1 METLS
6 TLFRMTGIAEM
17 TGPNFFMILAGAL
30 LVWLAVG
37 KRFEPLLLLPIGFG
51 ILVGN
56 IPPIHDIGIGVYDP
70 GSVMNLIYRGVTS
83 GLFPPLLFLGLGA
96 MTDFSGLLSNPKLA
110 LLGLAAQAGILFSFM
125 GAIMMGQADAA
136 ADAGAIAVAGAADG
150 LSATFLAS
158 KISIELLPPIAV
170 AAFTAMAL
178 LRVIQP
184 PVMLLLTTPEERKIR
199 MNAPRM
205 VGKAERIL
213 FPVVAFLI
221 LAAIAPAAVALL
233 GMFFFGNLLKE
244 SCVTEKLANTARN
257 AMMDTVTILLGF
269 AVGVSTDVSQFQS
282 RYLMIFVLTFVSVIV
297 ATAAGVLLAKLMNV
311 VCKDKVNPLIGG
323 AGIGAMPYAAHV
335 AHNLGQKEDPQNF
348 LLIHAMAPNIA
359 GLIGSAL
366 AAGLI
371 WAVVV

>member
-1 METLS
+1 MELLS
-6 TLFRMTGIAEM
+6 TLFGMTGISEM
-17 TGPNFFMILAGAL
+17 TGPNFVMILAGML

-51 ILVGN
+51 MLVGN
-56 IPPIHDIGIGVYDP
+56 IPMIQNIDIGVYDSD
-70 GSVMNLIYRGVTS
+70 SVMSLIYGGVTS
-83 GLFPPLLFLGLGA
+83 GLFPPLMFLGLGA

-110 LLGLAAQAGILFSFM
+110 LLGIAGQAGILFSFL
-125 GAIMMGQADAA
+125 GAMWLGGVTDT
-136 ADAGAIAVAGAADG
+136 ADAGAIAIAGAADG

-158 KISIELLPPIAV
+158 KVSLELVPPIAV

-184 PVMLLLTTPEERKIR
+184 PVMRLLTTSSERKIR
-199 MNAPRM
+199 MKAPRL
-205 VGKAERIL
+205 VGKAERMV
-213 FPVVAFLI
+213 FPVAAFLVM
-221 LAAIAPAAVALL
+221 AAVAPAAVALL

-257 AMMDTVTILLGF
+257 AMTDMVTILLGF
-269 AVGVSTDVSQFQS
+269 AVGVSTDVSRFQS
-282 RYLMIFVLTFVSVIV
+282 AYLIIFVLTFVSVIV
-297 ATAAGVLLAKLMNV
+297 ATAVGILGAKLMNA
-311 VCKDKVNPLIGG
+311 VCKEKVNPLIGA
-323 AGIGAMPYAAHV
+323 AGVGAMPYAAHV
-335 AHNLGQKEDPQNF
+335 AHNEGQKEDPQNF
-348 LLIHAMAPNIA
+348 LLMHAMAPNVA

>member
-1 METLS
+1 MESFL
-6 TLFRMTGIAEM
+6 TLFRMTGISAM

-51 ILVGN
+51 VLVGN
-56 IPPIHDIGIGVYDP
+56 IPAIQNIDIGVYDSN
-70 GSVMNLIYRGVTS
+70 SVMNLIYSGVTS
-83 GLFPPLLFLGLGA
+83 GLFPPLMFLGLGA

-110 LLGLAAQAGILFSFM
+110 LLGIAGQVGILVSFL
-125 GAIMMGQADAA
+125 GALWVGNFTQA
-136 ADAGAIAVAGAADG
+136 ADAGAIAIAGAADG

-158 KISIELLPPIAV
+158 KISIDLLPPIAV

-184 PVMLLLTTPEERKIR
+184 PVMKLLTTSAERKIR
-199 MNAPRM
+199 MSPPRM
-205 VGKAERIL
+205 VSKAERIV

-269 AVGVSTDVSQFQS
+269 AVGVSTDVSRFET
-282 RYLMIFVLTFVSVIV
+282 RYLLIFVLTFVSVIV
-297 ATAAGVLLAKLMNV
+297 ATAAGVLCARLMNA

-335 AHNLGQKEDPQNF
+335 AHNVGQKEDPQNF
-348 LLIHAMAPNIA
+348 LLMHAMAPNIA
-359 GLIGSAL
+359 GLIGSAI